1 MHWPGTTSASTAV
14 AVRVKVVVL
23 VSVTVTSPLAP
34 VRISVWPFTCTS

>member
-23 VSVTVTSPLAP
+23 VSVTVMSPLAP
-34 VRISVWPFTCTS
+34 VRIRFWPFTCTS